1 MGRLAWILAIAVLL
15 GGCTIHQFAP
25 PSEAWLTRNG
35 QLSYHGR
42 KTSLIGEVLVR
53 YSNRGDFELAFSKGP
68 GVNLFVMHTDPT
80 FARVQGPLAGI
91 PWSGSLQRPPPRAEG
106 WLALR
111 REILRNPKKQIIRV
125 SKGPETFVLRF

>member
-1 MGRLAWILAIAVLL
+1 MGRIASILVIAVILS
-15 GGCTIHQFAP
+15 GCAIHQFAP
-25 PSEAWLTRNG
+25 PSEAWSTRNG

-68 GVNLFVMHTDPT
+68 GVSLFVMDTDST
-80 FARVQGPLAGI
+80 FAHVQGPLAGI
-91 PWSGSLQRPPPRAEG
+91 PWSGPLQRPPARAEG

-111 REILRNPKKQIIRV
+111 REILRNPKQQIIRV
-125 SKGPETFVLRF
+125 SEGPETFVLRF